1 MEFKICPS
9 CEVKYFSPVKY
20 FTKNKKTKDGLC
32 VYCKTCA
39 NKQYHYYANLKK
51 KPLETKECAYS
62 KCSITFQTRSKKK
75 YCCEKHRDLAFYENK
90 DKLQLLSRQNAIR
103 KIKRKKAITPKG
115 GKLWSKD
122 DVSFALNSRLDGLS
136 WVQIAKHLGRSQDAC
151 SKKIFPLLKNYF
163 IKK

>member
-9 CEVKYFSPVKY
+9 CEVKHFSPGKY
-20 FTKNKKTKDGLC
+20 FTKNKNTKDGLC

-75 YCCEKHRDLAFYENK
+75 YCCEKHRDLAFM
-90 DKLQLLSRQNAIR
+90 
-103 KIKRKKAITPKG
+103 KIKINYNFYQGKMLLEKLKEKK
-115 GKLWSKD
+115 L
-122 DVSFALNSRLDGLS
+122 L
-136 WVQIAKHLGRSQDAC
+136 
-151 SKKIFPLLKNYF
+151 LLKVVSCGVKTIF
-163 IKK
+163 LLH